1 VLRLDGALPEAF
13 EAKVAERREDGSL
26 KLSLADHAAIE
37 GILAALR
44 ESRVAVLE
52 MEILQP
58 DLEDVFVQIMR
69 RS

>member
-1 VLRLDGALPEAF
+1 MRLSAALPDALES
-13 EAKVAERREDGSL
+13 KVVERRDDGSL
-26 KLSLADHAAIE
+26 KLSLSDHAAIE
-37 GILAALR
+37 GVLAALR

-58 DLEDVFVQIMR
+58 DLEDVFVQIMQ